1 MPCPPPQVGPKRRPA
16 VVLIALAAVLTGCR
30 AQPAA
35 RPRLVLQAPAPGP
48 RAWVSFDQLEPPLP
62 PRQAA
67 TLWPMEQA
75 QLSAIAEARQLVARN
90 QRDAAVQRIRQAM
103 QQAGR
108 HPVLL
113 KELGLMFAQVGQL
126 ERSAQVLEQAT
137 RLDGDDGEALW
148 LLAGVRMAQDRPAPA
163 LLALRRALRS
173 PRSTDDNPI
182 TGELLL
188 QAGML
193 LEREGRLQAALECYR
208 RLSDNLDRFGR
219 QYAQRERL
227 RPLVVGPEKLLV
239 RQGRLL
245 LALGQVQQAAD
256 LLERGYRRDRTSTQ
270 ATRYLME
277 SLLLGHKYDEAQ
289 RLAMQ
294 LLAEPSQRPAAM
306 ELAERL
312 CLVKGDVK
320 LPRQLWEARQRS
332 AGNDAALAAA
342 MAHASLAMEAPDQA
356 MQILQAARRTNPED
370 RLLVARL
377 AGLLID
383 QHRPAEALEQLA
395 QWADLSDQTGSALMG
410 VLEEIGP
417 SALDQP
423 MLEALTQRA
432 EQDKES
438 APARHL
444 VAGELAILKGQMDLA
459 QEQLRRAIDAR
470 PPWAPPHQAMVDLHL
485 RRRDWTAAQEAIDR
499 LASQIQPEDQAR
511 HTALMLQAHL
521 AMQRGRLDEAIAH
534 LEQARSLQSDDL
546 PTLRLLAQVYDQAD
560 QKDKAI
566 QTLLGAL
573 QQVQDDP
580 QLFRQVFDLYV
591 SVGQLRAAQQA
602 ASELLRQQPSS
613 YEGRLMLAEVLVAQG
628 SLPQAQQVLQE
639 LQSEYGD
646 LPELAVL
653 AVQTHLPPSQ
663 HMLSRAQFD
672 QAVGQLQRLLQ
683 DRPVQERAYK
693 LLAWLYGRCDMKLEA
708 ARQWQQL
715 YEFDRSNRDTA
726 LAYAATLSQAGLD
739 PQAADVLADLQQQR
753 GDDPK
758 VRLALAEVWEK
769 LDRHAQAVQLLEP
782 LLGSGDQVL
791 RNRARLKLLGLY
803 ERLADYDRG
812 QKLLD
817 DWIATDAKEGLLG
830 SLKVRKLQLWGQ
842 AGQVE
847 AAMQYGLDWIAAAPA
862 DLVPKLTLMEVL
874 ASRKQ
879 LDGLEP
885 LLDRWLGESSGE
897 AMQMLRAQHI
907 VVLGKAG
914 MFERAMAAA
923 QEWIRQSPELL
934 SPRQVILDVLLQAQ
948 RKDEALA
955 LVDRWIFELSQ
966 LPAQSQPA
974 SAPQTASAPASQPAT
989 QGTSGADT
997 LPATTSAPQTASRP
1011 ASQPSP
1017 SKLRQRREALK
1028 WCRTV
1033 SARLLVASGRLSEAA
1048 DRVRHYLAEDPQ
1060 DPDLLDL
1067 QAAALMEMGSLEQA
1081 RPPLEK
1087 AASLKPDE
1095 PLIANNLAYLYARLG
1110 VELERAEDLARRA
1123 AASQPDQ
1130 VSILDT
1136 LGWVLYRRGRL
1147 GEAGWVFERALAR
1160 ISVPEDGNAVV
1171 HDHAGDVFYRLG
1183 WTQRALEQWRKAKQ
1197 AAGRDAEDLET
1208 RNLPESTDAKIKA
1221 VSSGQ
1226 EPPLAEVL
1234 DDTAVE

>member
-1 MPCPPPQVGPKRRPA
+1 
-16 VVLIALAAVLTGCR
+16 
-30 AQPAA
+30 
-35 RPRLVLQAPAPGP
+35 
-48 RAWVSFDQLEPPLP
+48 
-62 PRQAA
+62 
-67 TLWPMEQA
+67 MEQA

-193 LEREGRLQAALECYR
+193 LEREGRLQAAMECYR

-270 ATRYLME
+270 AARYLME

-370 RLLVARL
+370 CLLVARL

-521 AMQRGRLDEAIAH
+521 AMRRGRLDEAIAH

-739 PQAADVLADLQQQR
+739 PQAADVLADLHQQR

-847 AAMQYGLDWIAAAPA
+847 AAMRYGLDWIAAAPA

-874 ASRKQ
+874 AARKQ

-955 LVDRWIFELSQ
+955 LVDRWIVELSQ

-974 SAPQTASAPASQPAT
+974 SAPRTASAPASQPATQGTSGADTLPATTSAPQTASAPASQLATQGTSRPDTLRATTSAPQTASAPASQPAT

-1017 SKLRQRREALK
+1017 GKLRQRREALQ

-1033 SARLLVASGRLSEAA
+1033 SARLLVASGRLSEAV

-1208 RNLPESTDAKIKA
+1208 RNLPESTDAKIEA

-1234 DDTAVE
+1234 DGAAVE